1 MNRQSGEYCI
11 QYPVYIQINVV
22 YTISGTNRYYRK
34 PLVHMERGSLHLV
47 FEKLLNRSP
56 GDKRENSATIS
67 YMDACYAAAIEG
79 KSSSA
84 SCLSSDVLESRL
96 ILAMQAFGA
105 CSLA

>member
-84 SCLSSDVLESRL
+84 SCLST
-96 ILAMQAFGA
+96 AMIDAQE
-105 CSLA
+105 LLVIIHKQK